1 MKQLLPSVPLNQPK
15 KELLEPA
22 LPSDAETLSALKSGR
37 SGQILKCLKKQTLK
51 PHPKVLTLLMER
63 LAQERQSNCLD
74 ATINNK

>member
-1 MKQLLPSVPLNQPK
+1 MKQLLPSAPLNQPK

-22 LPSDAETLSALKSGR
+22 LQPDEETISALKSGR
-37 SGQILKCLKKQTLK
+37 SNQVLKSLKKHTLK
-51 PHPKVLTLLMER
+51 PHPKVLTLLLER